1 MYTLYKIIRGR
12 KNILK
17 MATLNFSL
25 GSQAYQEL
33 KRLILEGRLAPGEK
47 INEAELA
54 QALGI
59 SRTPIREALNRLAK
73 EGLVNIFPQRGAFVV
88 EFSAKD
94 VEELF
99 LIREKLE
106 GLAAYLAAE
115 KITAKDVEKLESCVQ
130 GFQEPFREKEIKRYA
145 REDFKFHQT
154 IVALSEARRLISL
167 ISTLHDYIRIF
178 RLTTI
183 GLSGRMRNSLE
194 EHKRIISALKKKDP
208 PAAERA
214 MREHIR
220 HVRQG
225 VMENIHLFID
235 KAKEPTQEK
244 KEGKLWPDLITK
256 SSRKWPKSYTY
267 VL

>member
-1 MYTLYKIIRGR
+1 M
-12 KNILK
+12 LK
-17 MATLNFSL
+17 TGVINFSL

-33 KRLILEGRLAPGEK
+33 KRLILERRLSPGEK
-47 INEAELA
+47 INEGELA

-73 EGLVNIFPQRGAFVV
+73 EGLVDIIPQRGAFVV
-88 EFSAKD
+88 EFAAKD

-106 GLAAYLAAE
+106 GLAAYLAAQR
-115 KITAKDVEKLESCVQ
+115 ITDKDVQKLESYVQ

-154 IVALSEARRLISL
+154 IVALSEAPRLINL
-167 ISTLHDYIRIF
+167 VSTLHDYIRIF

-194 EHKRIISALKKKDP
+194 EHKCIIWALKKKDP
-208 PAAERA
+208 AAAENA
-214 MREHIR
+214 MREHIL

-235 KAKEPTQEK
+235 KTKGLPQEK
-244 KEGKLWPDLITK
+244 EEEKTWPSLTTKL
-256 SSRKWPKSYTY
+256 SRKWPRNYTY
-267 VL
+267 AL